1 MSSEEFGPLQSIK
14 LIVGT
19 RKGEL
24 PPVEVPVP
32 PAKALASG
40 GLGSLDLRPILKE
53 GSQDWIYIRLV
64 ASTRNSANNEF
75 RCYTNPIWIKAT
87 GE

>member
-1 MSSEEFGPLQSIK
+1 VSSEEFGPLQSIK
-14 LIVGT
+14 LILGT
-19 RKGEL
+19 STGEL

-32 PAKALASG
+32 SAKALASD
-40 GLGSLDLRPILKE
+40 GLVPFDLHQILKE
-53 GSQDWIYIRLV
+53 GSQNWIYVRLV
-64 ASTRNSANNEF
+64 ASARNSANNEF

>member
-19 RKGEL
+19 STGEL

-32 PAKALASG
+32 PAQALASQ
-40 GLGSLDLRPILKE
+40 GLVPLDLREILKK
-53 GSQDWIYIRLV
+53 GSDDWKYIRLV
-64 ASTRNSANNEF
+64 AGTRNSANNEF